1 MDGPAPRAE
10 AGPDRLPSLK
20 PSVRPG
26 PRFTLRTTI
35 GGERVLELPYGEDL
49 PRIC

>member
-1 MDGPAPRAE
+1 LADPRTIDQ
-10 AGPDRLPSLK
+10 GINS
-20 PSVRPG
+20 S
-26 PRFTLRTTI
+26 I

>member
-1 MDGPAPRAE
+1 
-10 AGPDRLPSLK
+10 
-20 PSVRPG
+20 VRPG
-26 PRFTLRTTI
+26 PRVTLRTRI